1 MEQEKIVIK
10 KISFGGFNIFVLF
23 VCFSGKGAFIRGR
36 TPSSA
41 QTLFLTSCLEVVP
54 RGAYVVLRI
63 EPIPPVCRT

>member
-10 KISFGGFNIFVLF
+10 KISFGGFNIFVCMYVL
-23 VCFSGKGAFIRGR
+23 VGRGR

-41 QTLFLTSCLEVVP
+41 QKLFLISCLEVVP
-54 RGAYVVLRI
+54 SSAYVVLRI